1 MRFAKRLHKI
11 VNVSQI
17 ETYHPVIWGGDKV
30 KLHYAKAEDLREY
43 LNLVAIRGEVVV
55 QFWLRPGD
63 EAVELKFEGGG
74 KASTPKMLERIFN

>member
-1 MRFAKRLHKI
+1 M

-30 KLHYAKAEDLREY
+30 KLHYAKAGDLADY

-63 EAVELKFEGGG
+63 EGVEFRFSGGG
-74 KASTPKMLERIFN
+74 NASTPGVLEGMF